1 MNVLLVIVAGKVRAA
16 TIVRLIEQTQWPA
29 QLFSAVAETSPARRL
44 SIVIDRAGS
53 YLTAHQ

>member
-16 TIVRLIEQTQWPA
+16 TIVRLIEQTRSPA
-29 QLFSAVAETSPARRL
+29 QLVQPGYGSKPRRL